1 MPFGEAFFYAIFGIF
16 ALVLAI
22 QIFWR
27 RNSAKIVKPI
37 FWSAAAIVLAYI
49 VYVSYLQYQAFQGG
63 PLSAT
68 LGTISGLKWFFGYA
82 RLHFWN
88 QYLVSFIAA
97 LGIFALAKYINKKR
111 GEIFMEREEIYL
123 GGLGTFLVG
132 YPGFFFY
139 IILVLALSVLTSA
152 LFVRKGERLPLY
164 YFWMPT
170 AIVALLTINFWAGNQ
185 SWWASFR
192 F

>member
-1 MPFGEAFFYAIFGIF
+1 MPFSEAFFYVNLGIF
-16 ALVLAI
+16 ALVLGI
-22 QIFWR
+22 QIFR
-27 RNSAKIVKPI
+27 KDILVKAVKPI
-37 FWSAAAIVLAYI
+37 FWIAAVLVLAYI
-49 VYVSYLQYQAFQGG
+49 VYISILQYQAFLDG
-63 PLSAT
+63 PLGAT
-68 LGTISGLKWFFGYA
+68 LGTISGLKWFFGYV

-97 LGIFALAKYINKKR
+97 LGIFALAKYLNKKR
-111 GEIFMEREEIYL
+111 GEIFMETEEIYL

-139 IILVLALSVLTSA
+139 IILVLALPVLASA
-152 LFVRKGERLPLY
+152 LFVKKGERLPLY

-170 AIVALLTINFWAGNQ
+170 AIALLLAIHFWAEGQ
-185 SWWASFR
+185 GWWSSFR